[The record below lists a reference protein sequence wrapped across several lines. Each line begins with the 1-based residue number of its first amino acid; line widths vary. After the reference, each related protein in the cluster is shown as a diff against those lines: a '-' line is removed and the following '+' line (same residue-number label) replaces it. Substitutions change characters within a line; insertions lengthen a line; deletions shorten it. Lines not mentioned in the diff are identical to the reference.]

1 MAAIAIAVSFFII
14 IVAVAVSAGF
24 RKSVRDG
31 VAAMTGD
38 VRIAPYVSSHG
49 EDPVPMP
56 RHLPSEEAVLAI
68 PGVEGITPV
77 AVRAGIVKSGDLI
90 HGVVV
95 KGMPSAAEA
104 DHIAEGP
111 GEFGRASAI
120 FSARPNSSA
129 PEANLSVSIPQRLS
143 EITGLGVGDDM
154 VTYFVGE
161 KVRVRK
167 FHISAIHRDLVEV
180 DDNLLV
186 YASLQDIQRLNGWG
200 EDEVSCLEVSLA
212 ELAPRSQTAALI
224 GQRLWESGH
233 PEEQALYVT
242 SSEDRYPQIFDWLKL
257 LDFNVVVILILMTV
271 VAGFNMVSGLLIMLL
286 RNISTIGTLK
296 TLGMDNRSIGRLFVR
311 IGARAVL
318 KGMLIGNA
326 LALLFCLIQGTTHLI
341 PLDPANY
348 FVSWVPVHVSLP
360 WILAADAAAFL
371 GILLLLWLPSR
382 VVASIDPA
390 KTVKAE

>member
-1 MAAIAIAVSFFII
+1 VAAIAIAVSFFVI

-38 VRIAPYVSSHG
+38 VRIMPYVSANG
-49 EDPVPMP
+49 DPVPIP
-56 RHLPSEEAVLAI
+56 AHLPSEEAILAL
-68 PGVEGITPV
+68 PGVEAIQPV
-77 AVRAGIVKSGDLI
+77 AVRAGIVKNGDII

-95 KGMPSAAEA
+95 KGVVETPGQAGGDVMAGTDRPSLA
-104 DHIAEGP
+104 
-111 GEFGRASAI
+111 
-120 FSARPNSSA
+120 
-129 PEANLSVSIPQRLS
+129 VSIPHRLA
-143 EITGLGVGDDM
+143 EITGLGVGDDLL
-154 VTYFVGE
+154 TYFVGE

-167 FHISAIHRDLVEV
+167 FHITAIHRDLVEV

-186 YASLQDIQRLNGWG
+186 YARLEDIQRLNGWDA
-200 EDEVSCLEVSLA
+200 DEVSCLDVSLS
-212 ELAPRSQTAALI
+212 EGAPRKETAGRI
-224 GQRLWESGH
+224 GHILLDSGH
-233 PEEQALYVT
+233 PEEESLYVA
-242 SSEDRYPQIFDWLKL
+242 SSEDTYPQIFDWLKL

-296 TLGMDNRSIGRLFVR
+296 TLGMSNKAVGRLFVR
-311 IGARAVL
+311 IGAEAVL
-318 KGMLIGNA
+318 KGMLIGNG

-348 FVSWVPVHVSLP
+348 FVAWVPIHINIL
-360 WILAADAAAFL
+360 WILLADVAAFL
-371 GILLLLWLPSR
+371 GILALLWLPSL

-390 KTVKAE
+390 KTVKAD

>member
-1 MAAIAIAVSFFII
+1 MAAVAIAVSFFII

-38 VRIAPYVSSHG
+38 VRIAPYVSSG
-49 EDPVPMP
+49 GNDPVSMP
-56 RHLPSEEAVLAI
+56 RHLPSEEAILAL

-77 AVRAGIVKSGDLI
+77 AVRAGIVKNGDLI

-95 KGMPSAAEA
+95 KGIPGQAGDDASVMAGTDRPSL
-104 DHIAEGP
+104 P
-111 GEFGRASAI
+111 
-120 FSARPNSSA
+120 
-129 PEANLSVSIPQRLS
+129 VSIPHRLA

-167 FHISAIHRDLVEV
+167 FHITAVHRDLVEV

-186 YASLQDIQRLNGWG
+186 YASLQDIQRLNGW
-200 EDEVSCLEVSLA
+200 EDDQVSCLEVSLS
-212 ELAPRSQTAALI
+212 ELVSRSQTAGQI
-224 GQRLWESGH
+224 GQLLWESGH
-233 PEEQALYVT
+233 PEEQALYVA

-257 LDFNVVVILILMTV
+257 LDFNVLVILILMTV

-296 TLGMDNRSIGRLFVR
+296 TLGMNNRSVGRLFVR

-318 KGMLIGNA
+318 RGMLIGNA

-348 FVSWVPVHVSLP
+348 FVSWVPVHVNLF
-360 WILAADAAAFL
+360 WVLAADAAAFL
-371 GILLLLWLPSR
+371 GILLLLWLPSLL
-382 VVASIDPA
+382 VASIDPA
-390 KTVKAE
+390 QTVKAE

>member
-24 RKSVRDG
+24 RNVIRDG

-38 VRIAPYVSSHG
+38 VRIQPYVSGTG
-49 EDPVPMP
+49 EDPVSMP
-56 RHLPSEEAVLAI
+56 AQLPSQEKLLAL
-68 PGVEGITPV
+68 PGVVGIEPV
-77 AVRAGIVKSGDLI
+77 AVRAGIVKNGDII

-95 KGMPSAAEA
+95 KGVCHSERSEESPS
-104 DHIAEGP
+104 
-111 GEFGRASAI
+111 
-120 FSARPNSSA
+120 
-129 PEANLSVSIPQRLS
+129 LSVSIPHRLS
-143 EITGLGVGDDM
+143 EITGLGIGDDM

-167 FHISAIHRDLVEV
+167 FHITAIHRDLVEV

-186 YASLQDIQRLNGWG
+186 YANLADIQRLNGW
-200 EDEVSCLEVSLA
+200 DEGQVSCLDVTLNEQASRK
-212 ELAPRSQTAALI
+212 ELAGAI
-224 GQRLWESGH
+224 GHILATSGH
-233 PEEQALYVT
+233 EQEDGLYVT
-242 SSEDRYPQIFDWLKL
+242 SSEDSYQQIFDWLTL
-257 LDFNVVVILILMTV
+257 LDFNVLVILVLMTV

-286 RNISTIGTLK
+286 RNIPTIGTLK
-296 TLGMDNRSIGRLFVR
+296 TLGMSDGAIGRLFIR

-326 LALLFCLIQGTTHLI
+326 LALLFCLVQGTTHLI

-348 FVSWVPVHVSLP
+348 FVSWVPVHINLLWV
-360 WILAADAAAFL
+360 ILADAAAFA
-371 GILLLLWLPSR
+371 GILALLWLPSR

-390 KTVKAE
+390 KTVKAD